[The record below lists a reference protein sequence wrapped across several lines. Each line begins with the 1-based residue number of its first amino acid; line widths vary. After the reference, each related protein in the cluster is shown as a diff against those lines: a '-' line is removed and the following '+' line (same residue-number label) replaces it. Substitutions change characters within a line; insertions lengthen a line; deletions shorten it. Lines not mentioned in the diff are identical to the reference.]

1 MLKKIQKK
9 RYQKSHHPQRNPHIF
24 IARAPHPPGPLKQV
38 PNRATPPSLPPQN
51 PWRNKTPAQGQDSV
65 KRKGAWL
72 RSRWQPLSIS
82 PWRQRLLQRNSEQ
95 PSSLAAITSPTPA
108 TGSCTLSI
116 TATMWNWT
124 HPSILQKMGKMTVE
138 PASLPLHWYTGRRL
152 TSGVPL
158 NLWQNQLPKKA
169 KLSQKPRSLNLL
181 YQRTQQAV
189 IPALLQKKKSIQ

>member
-9 RYQKSHHPQRNPHIF
+9 RYQKSRHPQRNPHIF
-24 IARAPHPPGPLKQV
+24 IARVPHPPGPLKQV

-65 KRKGAWL
+65 KIKGAWL

-82 PWRQRLLQRNSEQ
+82 PWCQRLPQRNSEQ
-95 PSSLAAITSPTPA
+95 PSSLAAIMSPTPA
-108 TGSCTLSI
+108 MVSCTLSI

-124 HPSILQKMGKMTVE
+124 RPSILQKMGRMTVE
-138 PASLPLHWYTGRRL
+138 PASLTQHWYTGHRL

-158 NLWQNQLPKKA
+158 NLWQNPLPKKA